1 MDGKYSSI
9 HYNNYLQIDKILSSQ
24 HPRSKDFGNEAHDET
39 LFIIIH
45 QVYELW
51 FKQVI
56 HEIGG
61 VLNLFKNNH
70 FEEKKVSEAVRLL
83 RRVTEIQKIFIEQI
97 KILETMTP
105 LDFLDYRNYL
115 IPASGFQSFQ
125 FRVCEIKMGLKPE
138 QRLTYNKTVYSSVFT
153 EEQQSQ
159 LSKYQSE
166 SSLFDVIEKWLERT
180 PFLKYGEFDFIK
192 EYLIAVENMTN
203 REKEAIQASNYI
215 SDDNKKMRMN
225 MLEETKKYI
234 FNTLN
239 EEEYNKTIAEGKSR
253 LSYKATIGA
262 LLIHLYRDEPMFNMP
277 YQLLNTVT
285 EVDELFTLYRYRHM
299 QMVLRMLGNKMG
311 TGGSSGADYLRQ
323 TVEKHHIFQDFQ
335 KIATL
340 LIPRSELPTLP
351 EGLKQLLDFTYNY
364 E

>member
-9 HYNNYLQIDKILSSQ
+9 HYNNYLQIDKILGSQ
-24 HPRSKDFGNEAHDET
+24 HLRSGDFGKPAHDEM

-56 HEIGG
+56 HEIGA
-61 VLNLFKNNH
+61 VLELFKDDK
-70 FEEKKVSEAVRLL
+70 FEERMVGDAVHKLH
-83 RRVTEIQKIFIEQI
+83 RVTEIQKIFIEQI

-115 IPASGFQSFQ
+115 IPASGFQSWQ
-125 FRVCEIKMGLKPE
+125 FRVCEIRMGLKPE
-138 QRLTYNKTVYSSVFT
+138 QRITYNKTVYSSVFT
-153 EEQQSQ
+153 KEQQEQ
-159 LSKYQSE
+159 LEKIQSE
-166 SSLFDVIEKWLERT
+166 DSLFDVIEKWLERT
-180 PFLKYGEFDFIK
+180 PFLKFGDFDFIK
-192 EYLIAVENMTN
+192 EYLKSVENMTE
-203 REKEAIQASNYI
+203 REKNAILASDYI
-215 SDDNKKMRMN
+215 SEDNKKMRIN
-225 MLEETKKYI
+225 MLDETKKYI
-234 FNTLN
+234 VNTLDEN
-239 EEEYNKTIAEGKSR
+239 EYQKSIDEGKTR

-262 LLIHLYRDEPMFNMP
+262 LLIHLYRDEPILRMP
-277 YQLLNTVT
+277 YTLLNTVT

-311 TGGSSGADYLRQ
+311 TGGSSGADYLKQ

-340 LIPRSELPTLP
+340 LIPRSELPELP
-351 EGLKQLLDFTYNY
+351 AELKKQLDFTFNQ
-364 E
+364 